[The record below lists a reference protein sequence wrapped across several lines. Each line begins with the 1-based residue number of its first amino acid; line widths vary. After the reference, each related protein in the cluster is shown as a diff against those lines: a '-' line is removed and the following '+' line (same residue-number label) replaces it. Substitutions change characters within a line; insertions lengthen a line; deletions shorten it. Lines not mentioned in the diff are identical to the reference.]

1 MPPPGSPADHPKK
14 ALAALGLSPRKS
26 FGQNF
31 LHDGNI
37 ARKIVDL
44 ARSFPAPYLEIGP
57 GLGALT
63 RPLAET
69 GSRVV
74 AVEVDRGLAAHLRR
88 EFEGSAVEV
97 LEADFLAV
105 PGADWRARFPSG
117 GTVVGNLP
125 YSISS
130 PVILRLIALRELFP
144 RAVLMLQKEMVER
157 LCAAPG
163 GKEYGILS
171 VYLSVLAE
179 TRREFAVKRSCFHPA
194 PDVDSAVITVR
205 FSARSPTPCWRRC
218 RPRSAR
224 ASRTAERR
232 CATPPCRSFPGGRGS
247 GAGCSRRKGST
258 RRAGGGGAAGG
269 LARARPEAPAA
280 ARRGRALRRA
290 RRLPRGRSSFLFIG
304 IWEGKR

>member
-1 MPPPGSPADHPKK
+1 MPPPASPADHPKK
-14 ALAALGLSPRKS
+14 ALAALGLSPRRS

-37 ARKIVDL
+37 ARKIVEL

-69 GSRVV
+69 GAGVV

-88 EFEGSAVEV
+88 EFEGSAVEL

-105 PGADWRARFPSG
+105 PDADWRARFPSG

-171 VYLSVLAE
+171 VYLSALAE

-205 FSARSPTPCWRRC
+205 FFGEFPDLLVEALQAVVRAGFAHRRKTLRNAPVPFLAGGSEQWCGMLEAEGIDPGSRAEEVPPAAWLSLARRRAASARM
-218 RPRSAR
+218 
-224 ASRTAERR
+224 
-232 CATPPCRSFPGGRGS
+232 
-247 GAGCSRRKGST
+247 
-258 RRAGGGGAAGG
+258 
-269 LARARPEAPAA
+269 
-280 ARRGRALRRA
+280 
-290 RRLPRGRSSFLFIG
+290 
-304 IWEGKR
+304 